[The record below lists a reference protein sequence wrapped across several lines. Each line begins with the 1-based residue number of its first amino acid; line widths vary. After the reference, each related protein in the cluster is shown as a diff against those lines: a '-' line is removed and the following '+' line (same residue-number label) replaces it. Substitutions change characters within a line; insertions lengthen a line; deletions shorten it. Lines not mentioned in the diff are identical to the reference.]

1 MVDDKTVKFT
11 TSAGVSP
18 FFGTENPVEL
28 ISHAT
33 QALDL
38 AILEGA
44 TDLPVLC
51 IRHVEE
57 RIWCASTTCCE
68 TASDRAAA

>member
-38 AILEGA
+38 AILEGRNRFAGFMHTPRGGESGAHQQPAAKQSA
-44 TDLPVLC
+44 TV
-51 IRHVEE
+51 
-57 RIWCASTTCCE
+57 
-68 TASDRAAA
+68 